1 MELEKIAESFYNDSI
16 KKNMTSEYSLEEHMF
31 MCRVFKSISYSVWS
45 DKIMTLEQKKEY
57 FDGYNMEN
65 LISMLTGLI
74 AKIREYNINQAI
86 IPRDLTS
93 VPSHWIFYNQEIK
106 HTNQDDE
113 MLTIFKT
120 IEVFSGGKLHVG
132 TQKGI
137 KKENGDSVLEFYEE
151 SIYEDDRCYVLL
163 SFKETTNL
171 TTNQTEKHVFL
182 DYYLGNISF
191 E

>member
-1 MELEKIAESFYNDSI
+1 MELERIAESFYNDSI

-65 LISMLTGLI
+65 LISMLTGLT

-106 HTNQDDE
+106 HMNQDDE

-120 IEVFSGGKLHVG
+120 IEVFSGGKLNIG

-151 SIYEDDRCYVLL
+151 STYEDDRCYVLL

-171 TTNQTEKHVFL
+171 ITNQIEKHVFL